1 MKRRKAKAGV
11 KRKKMRNT
19 PDRNNGR
26 EENQEPEHIDI
37 PKPAEPI
44 QCYKDNRERKRDRTQ
59 DLRKAGRIHH

>member
-1 MKRRKAKAGV
+1 MGNA
-11 KRKKMRNT
+11 

-44 QCYKDNRERKRDRTQ
+44 QCYKHHRERKRDRTK